1 MFAACSSGRGGQRLA
16 GRGVTPRFVRSLVG
30 ASCRQCAVSRY
41 VASKLEHMLC
51 QRTCHPSLPYL
62 PSHGDGAED
71 EKDEER
77 RSTSLGG
84 GERRR
89 NEEEKAAALLFLRAL
104 QHRLAGAW
112 LIASTRRRRRAE
124 RGGGG
129 AQSAR
134 ERRER
139 CCDGLRRRLHP
150 FVLHRTVGEGGGGWA
165 GPPAWRRR
173 RGRRPKVALKSDFL
187 KPACMQL

>member
-139 CCDGLRRRLHP
+139 CCDGLRDAE
-150 FVLHRTVGEGGGGWA
+150 EGRI
-165 GPPAWRRR
+165 RRR
-173 RGRRPKVALKSDFL
+173 RRRRPRPSSNARG
-187 KPACMQL
+187 PTHARMQLTEPRSRTQACKDAGV